1 MILELR
7 DEPSTL
13 RRPLRRSLNK
23 RVIAGVC
30 GGVSDWL
37 GQDVRLVR
45 FGFLLLAVVTS
56 VVPAALLYGLL
67 ALFVPEDRSPR
78 AYLEYWNDPPRW

>member
-7 DEPSTL
+7 DESSPA
-13 RRPLRRSLNK
+13 RRPLRRSLHK

-30 GGVSDWL
+30 GGLSDWL

-45 FGFLLLAVVTS
+45 LGFVLLAVVTS

-67 ALFVPEDRSPR
+67 ALFLPEDRSRR
-78 AYLEYWNDPPRW
+78 AYLEYWHDPPRW

>member
-7 DEPSTL
+7 DEPSV
-13 RRPLRRSLNK
+13 RRPLRRSLNR

-30 GGVSDWL
+30 GGLSDWL

-45 FGFLLLAVVTS
+45 LGFVLLAVLTS
-56 VVPAALLYGLL
+56 VVPAVLLYGLL
-67 ALFVPEDRSPR
+67 ALFLPEDRSQR
-78 AYLEYWNDPPRW
+78 AYLDWNDPPRW